1 MSPKIGRPKSE
12 APKDTML
19 RVRLDEAYCQ
29 KLELCAAKLNLS
41 KSDVVRRGIDF
52 VAQSIEKE

>member
-1 MSPKIGRPKSE
+1 MSPKIGRPKSDS
-12 APKDTML
+12 PKDTML

-29 KLELCAAKLNLS
+29 KLELCATKLNLS
-41 KSDVVRRGIDF
+41 KSDVVRRGIDL